1 MSLLPSATF
10 ISPNESFYGSGGGG
24 GGGTITADSFVA
36 NGSSPG
42 PSGFVVDSTSSV
54 NFVAMAQGGSAV
66 RDAYTIANLANVNRW
81 SMGVKTAESAGIG
94 SDLTFDVYNDAGA
107 LVGTVLSLERGAGN
121 LVSTNGSDGLTVG
134 NTGSL
139 NVPTGAITSSG
150 NITSSAGNIASSAG
164 SVSGATLVATGS
176 VTGATLVA
184 TSASITTASM
194 TVGTY
199 AVLSSTPAS
208 IAMTVN
214 ASKPVFPIVF
224 TDGANFLFD
233 QSYPTSFNTMIIYD
247 DVNTSPQIG
256 FIASN
261 SAINRAQPLGTMLTI
276 KWTTFPTAV
285 SSLEVQ
291 CIGQTS
297 PAISLFTMTSA
308 TPQSVFTCVKVR
320 DNGDSDDW
328 VRMTYV

>member
-10 ISPNESFYGSGGGG
+10 ISPNESFYASVGGGG

-36 NGSSPG
+36 NGASPA
-42 PSGFVVDSTSSV
+42 PSGFVVDSASSV
-54 NFVAMAQGGSAV
+54 NFVAMAQGGTLV
-66 RDAYTIANLANVNRW
+66 RDAFTIANLANVNRW
-81 SMGVKTAESAGIG
+81 SMGVKNAEGAGVG
-94 SDLTFDVYNDAGA
+94 SDLTFDVYNDVGG
-107 LVGTVLSLERGAGN
+107 LVGTVLSCERGAGN

-150 NITSSAGNIASSAG
+150 NITSSAGNIVSSAG
-164 SVSGATLVATGS
+164 SVSGATLVAN
-176 VTGATLVA
+176 
-184 TSASITTASM
+184 SASITTASM

-199 AVLSSTPAS
+199 AVLSSTPTT

-224 TDGANFLFD
+224 TDGANFFFD
-233 QSYPTSFNTMIIYD
+233 QSYPASFNTMIIYD

-256 FIASN
+256 FIVSN

-291 CIGQTS
+291 CIGQST

-328 VRMTYV
+328 VRMSYV